1 MNMQKTTHYSMRGF
15 ILLVFIVISCIGYL
29 QYLWFSDAAQ
39 AEINRTRR
47 SINLTITRTV
57 YREFQ
62 RYDAMIKS
70 LGLQDSIDT
79 AYNAD
84 IRPSLE
90 RAWRVYGPEGS
101 IAGFVRGLA
110 YVDMRQPDNIYLYDP
125 VADSWN
131 SSDPKRIME
140 LPPFLKEQQE
150 KGFIDLF
157 VPRSGI
163 FQDKPVL
170 YIPNGPD
177 NRYILITVIDT
188 DTFFQNYVQPA
199 VESTFTD
206 YVFTWN
212 PSAPE
217 PPEYSDQD
225 EYEFHPFRSLLGL
238 NEDSVSV
245 WVKIPTFA
253 MFRNEDTPE
262 EFHPVPNSVFRTRFE
277 PRDGGSSAQWNSK
290 EVLVSSSSGSLYG
303 PVERSLA
310 VNWFLGMILL
320 IGVGSGFIFSI
331 LRIYSL
337 RNLRNQESEFIASV
351 THELRTPLT
360 VIQAAADNMQTG
372 IITPERI
379 GEYGLLIRN
388 NTRRLSS
395 MIEEILQYSR
405 LEGRGMPQRVLIS
418 VNLHDL
424 LRELQT
430 SLDQAAREKN
440 IKIYWEYSS
449 LPPHALVDPEGLRLI
464 LENIIT
470 NAVHHAY
477 ADKSGGTIRIL
488 ARTSLPRSLQFSIED
503 DGRGISRK
511 EQSQI
516 FDPFFRDAKSRE
528 RQEPGSG
535 LGLFLSEKAAQAMN
549 GQLTFESP
557 YERIN
562 GEKLSG
568 CCFTLI
574 IPFLPNT
581 ED

>member
-1 MNMQKTTHYSMRGF
+1 MMNMQKATNYSMRGF
-15 ILLVFIVISCIGYL
+15 ILLVLIVISSIGYL
-29 QYLWFSDAAQ
+29 QYRWFSDAAQ

-47 SINLTITRTV
+47 SINFTINRTV

-70 LGLQDSIDT
+70 LGPQDSIDT
-79 AYNAD
+79 AYDAD
-84 IRPSLE
+84 IRRSLE
-90 RAWRVYGPEGS
+90 RAWRVYGPDGS
-101 IAGFVRGLA
+101 IGGFVRGLA
-110 YVDMRQPDNIYLYDP
+110 YFDLSQPERIYLYNP
-125 VADSWN
+125 NEDSWN
-131 SSDPKRIME
+131 SNDPERIME

-150 KGFIDLF
+150 KGFIELF

-177 NRYILITVIDT
+177 NRYILIAVIDT

-199 VESTFTD
+199 VESAFPD

-217 PPEYSDQD
+217 PSEYSDRN

-238 NEDSVSV
+238 DEDFSAVRV
-245 WVKIPTFA
+245 RIPAFA
-253 MFRNEDTPE
+253 LFRPAPD
-262 EFHPVPNSVFRTRFE
+262 SAFRTGFE
-277 PRDGGSSAQWNSK
+277 PRDGGSPSQWNSI
-290 EVLVSSSSGSLYG
+290 EVMVSSSSGSLYG

-320 IGVGSGFIFSI
+320 LGVGAGFIFSI

-337 RNLRNQESEFIASV
+337 RNLRNQEREIIASV

-379 GEYGLLIRN
+379 GEYGRLLRN
-388 NTRRLSS
+388 NTGRLSS
-395 MIEEILQYSR
+395 MIEEILRYSR
-405 LEGRGMPQRVLIS
+405 LEGRGMPKPVLIS
-418 VNLHDL
+418 VNLHNL

-430 SLDQAAREKN
+430 SLEQTAREKN
-440 IKIYWEYSS
+440 IKISWEYSS
-449 LPPHALVDPEGLRLI
+449 LPPHALADPEGLRLI

-470 NAVHHAY
+470 NAIHHAY

-488 ARTSLPRSLQFSIED
+488 ARTSLPHSLQFSIED
-503 DGRGISRK
+503 DGRGISRR
-511 EQSQI
+511 EQNQI
-516 FDPFFRDAKSRE
+516 FDPFFRDSKSRE
-528 RQEPGSG
+528 RQEQGSG
-535 LGLFLSEKAAQAMN
+535 LGLFLSEKAARAM
-549 GQLTFESP
+549 GGSLTVESP

-574 IPFLPNT
+574 LPFLPDT